1 MSRYF
6 DKVIDI
12 ILEGRFVTA
21 KRDNT
26 RTLFA
31 NQNVRSPI
39 KQDPGEGLYYFSRA
53 DTLRQAQEAI
63 DDGKP
68 FFIAGEPGVSKSV
81 SIKQLAQKQAQKM
94 GRTFAIWNNLPQD
107 KREALVQRTPEADA
121 ERKKYYFLMDIRTNL
136 LSKEDATGIPDVMNT
151 LEYTKYR
158 PMMWLLYATLP
169 GTAGM
174 LFFDEMN
181 QGTDDVL
188 KSLMQLFLDRQV
200 GDNKITDDWS
210 IASAGNVGSKF
221 NNTEIPI
228 ALRQRARMLGMTVTS
243 KEWTEYAKSVGIND
257 IIIAFVNSGFKRLP
271 DGSESNPYLVQET
284 DLSGKQM
291 EGGASPRSI
300 EEFSKVFTKK
310 YNEFEKHPD
319 FPVLEQLEQS
329 ATSIISREW
338 AKDFIA
344 FAKFAGKFD
353 NEKFQED
360 LDLYVNE
367 PGKYIAKH
375 GLSEQQAQELS
386 TASQIAAEDIN
397 KRYFQDSKGRSMM
410 AMIYQVMQELLEAV
424 QEIFTEN
431 EGVENIKLTP
441 EQKQTIKEYI
451 EFTKLM
457 EDSGNPEIN
466 AILANMSAYDMK
478 PDDDGNMVPVASF
491 SKRVVIVK
499 ILQVIQN
506 EFANKLYERLFKK
519 TFNSGVRMVEGKF
532 EGKSEESEESKN
544 SELPLNKEQFNKLM
558 QIKRNIE
565 ILDGLKHV

>member
-31 NQNVRSPI
+31 NQTVHPPI
-39 KQDPGEGLYYFSRA
+39 KQDESQGLYYFSRA
-53 DTLRQAQEAI
+53 DTLRQAQNAI

-94 GRTFAIWNNLPQD
+94 GRTYVVWNDLD
-107 KREALVQRTPEADA
+107 AHTREALVQRTPEAEA
-121 ERKKYYFLMDIRTNL
+121 ERKKYYVLMDIRTNL

-158 PMMWLLYATLP
+158 PMIWLHYATFP

-174 LFFDEMN
+174 IFFDEMN
-181 QGTDDVL
+181 QGTEDVL
-188 KSLMQLFLDRQV
+188 KSLMQLFLDRQI
-200 GDNKITDDWS
+200 GDNR
-210 IASAGNVGSKF
+210 IADGWAIAAAGNVGSKF
-221 NNTEIPI
+221 GNTEIPI

-243 KEWTEYAKSVGIND
+243 KEWTEYAKNVGID
-257 IIIAFVNSGFKRLP
+257 DLIIAFVNSGFKRLS

-284 DLSGKQM
+284 DLEGKQM

-300 EEFSKVFTKK
+300 EEFSKVYTKIYK
-310 YNEFEKHPD
+310 KFEENPN
-319 FPVLEQLEQS
+319 FS
-329 ATSIISREW
+329 AIDEIKQAAMSIISKEW
-338 AKDFIA
+338 ADEFIA

-367 PGKYIAKH
+367 PGKYIAKY

-424 QEIFTEN
+424 QEIFAEN

-478 PDDDGNMVPVASF
+478 PDENGIQRLVASF
-491 SKRVVIVK
+491 PKRVVIVK
-499 ILQVIQN
+499 ILNVIQS

-519 TFNSGVRMVEGKF
+519 TFNNGVHMVEGKF
-532 EGKSEESEESKN
+532 EESEESEN
-544 SELPLNKEQFNKLM
+544 SDLPLNKEQFNKLM

-565 ILDGLKHV
+565 MLDGLKHV

>member
-31 NQNVRSPI
+31 NQTVHPPI
-39 KQDPGEGLYYFSRA
+39 KQDESQGLYYFSRA
-53 DTLRQAQEAI
+53 DTLRQAQNAI

-94 GRTFAIWNNLPQD
+94 GRTYVVWNDLDAPT
-107 KREALVQRTPEADA
+107 REALVQRTPEAEA
-121 ERKKYYFLMDIRTNL
+121 ERKKYYVLMDIRTNL

-158 PMMWLLYATLP
+158 PMIWLHYATFP

-174 LFFDEMN
+174 IFFDEMN
-181 QGTDDVL
+181 QGTEDVL
-188 KSLMQLFLDRQV
+188 KSLMQLFLDRQI
-200 GDNKITDDWS
+200 GDNR
-210 IASAGNVGSKF
+210 IADGWAIAAAGNVGSKF
-221 NNTEIPI
+221 GNTEIPI

-243 KEWTEYAKSVGIND
+243 KEWTEYAKNVGID
-257 IIIAFVNSGFKRLP
+257 DLIIAFVNSGFKRLL

-284 DLSGKQM
+284 DLEGKQM

-300 EEFSKVFTKK
+300 EEFSKVYTKIYK
-310 YNEFEKHPD
+310 KFEENPN
-319 FPVLEQLEQS
+319 FS
-329 ATSIISREW
+329 AIDELKQAAMSIISKEW
-338 AKDFIA
+338 ADDFIA

-424 QEIFTEN
+424 QEIFAEN

-457 EDSGNPEIN
+457 EDSGNPEVN

-478 PDDDGNMVPVASF
+478 PDVDGNMVPVASF

-499 ILQVIQN
+499 ILKIIKA
-506 EFANKLYERLFKK
+506 EFANELYERLFKK

-532 EGKSEESEESKN
+532 DESEESEN
-544 SELPLNKEQFNKLM
+544 SELPLNKEQFNKLI

-565 ILDGLKHV
+565 MLDGLKHV

>member
-31 NQNVRSPI
+31 NQTVHPPI
-39 KQDPGEGLYYFSRA
+39 KQDESQGLYYFSRA
-53 DTLRQAQEAI
+53 DTLRQAQNAI

-94 GRTFAIWNNLPQD
+94 GRTYVVWNDLD
-107 KREALVQRTPEADA
+107 AHTRETLVQRTSEAEA
-121 ERKKYYFLMDIRTNL
+121 ERKKYYVLMDIRTNL

-158 PMMWLLYATLP
+158 PMIWLHYATFP

-174 LFFDEMN
+174 IFFDEMN
-181 QGTDDVL
+181 QGTEDVL
-188 KSLMQLFLDRQV
+188 KSLMQLFLDRQI
-200 GDNKITDDWS
+200 GDNR
-210 IASAGNVGSKF
+210 IADGWAIAAAGNVGSKF
-221 NNTEIPI
+221 GNTEIPI

-243 KEWTEYAKSVGIND
+243 KEWTEYAKNVGID
-257 IIIAFVNSGFKRLP
+257 DLIIAFVNSGFKRLP

-284 DLSGKQM
+284 ELEGKQM

-300 EEFSKVFTKK
+300 EEFSKVYTKIYK
-310 YNEFEKHPD
+310 KFEESPN
-319 FPVLEQLEQS
+319 FS
-329 ATSIISREW
+329 AIDEIKQAAMSIISKEW
-338 AKDFIA
+338 ADDFIA

-367 PGKYIAKH
+367 PGKYIAKY

-386 TASQIAAEDIN
+386 TASRIAAEDIN

-466 AILANMSAYDMK
+466 AILANMSAYDMQ
-478 PDDDGNMVPVASF
+478 PDGDGNMVPVASF

-499 ILQVIQN
+499 ILKIIKA
-506 EFANKLYERLFKK
+506 EFANELYERLFKK
-519 TFNSGVRMVEGKF
+519 TFNNGVRMVEGRF
-532 EGKSEESEESKN
+532 DESEESEN

-565 ILDGLKHV
+565 MLDGLKHV

>member
-1 MSRYF
+1 MSKYF

-21 KRDNT
+21 KRDNI
-26 RTLFA
+26 RTLIA

-39 KQDPGEGLYYFSRA
+39 KQNPEEGLYYFSRA

-158 PMMWLLYATLP
+158 PMMWLFYATLP

-200 GDNKITDDWS
+200 GDNKITDDWA

-221 NNTEIPI
+221 RNTEIPI

-319 FPVLEQLEQS
+319 FPVLEQLKE
-329 ATSIISREW
+329 AAISIISKEW
-338 AKDFIA
+338 ADDFIA
-344 FAKFAGKFD
+344 FVKFAGKFD

-367 PGKYIAKH
+367 PGKYIAKY
-375 GLSEQQAQELS
+375 GLSEQQMQELS

-410 AMIYQVMQELLEAV
+410 AMVYQVMQELLEAV
-424 QEIFTEN
+424 QEIFNTNEN
-431 EGVENIKLTP
+431 VNDIKLTP

-478 PDDDGNMVPVASF
+478 PDAGGHMIPVASF

-499 ILQVIQN
+499 ILNIIKT
-506 EFANKLYERLFKK
+506 EFANELYERLFKK
-519 TFNSGVRMVEGKF
+519 TFNSGVHMVEGKF
-532 EGKSEESEESKN
+532 DESEESEN
-544 SELPLNKEQFNKLM
+544 SELPLNKEQFNKLI

-565 ILDGLKHV
+565 MLDGLKHV

>member
-21 KRDNT
+21 KRDNI
-26 RTLFA
+26 RTLLA
-31 NQNVRSPI
+31 NQTTHPPI
-39 KQDPGEGLYYFSRA
+39 KQDEGEGLYYFSRA

-81 SIKQLAQKQAQKM
+81 SIKRLARQQAQKM
-94 GRTFAIWNNLPQD
+94 GRIFAIWNNLPQD
-107 KREALVQRTPEADA
+107 KREAFVQRTPEADA

-158 PMMWLLYATLP
+158 PMMWLFYATLP

-200 GDNKITDDWS
+200 GDNKITDDWA

-221 NNTEIPI
+221 NNSEIPI

-284 DLSGKQM
+284 SLEGKQM

-300 EEFSKVFTKK
+300 EEFSKVFNKK
-310 YNEFEKHPD
+310 YNEFKKHPD
-319 FPVLEQLEQS
+319 FPVLDQLQK
-329 ATSIISREW
+329 AAISIISKEW
-338 AKDFIA
+338 ADDFIA

-367 PGKYIAKH
+367 PGKYIAKY

-386 TASQIAAEDIN
+386 TASRIAAEDIN

-424 QEIFTEN
+424 QEIFIEN
-431 EGVENIKLTP
+431 EGVEHIKLTP

-457 EDSGNPEIN
+457 EDSNNPEVN
-466 AILANMSAYDMK
+466 AILANRSAYDMQ
-478 PDDDGNMVPVASF
+478 PDENGNMVPVASF

-499 ILQVIQN
+499 ILKILKT
-506 EFANKLYERLFKK
+506 EFANELYGRLFKK
-519 TFNSGVRMVEGKF
+519 TFNDGVHMVEGKF
-532 EGKSEESEESKN
+532 EESEESEN
-544 SELPLNKEQFNKLM
+544 SDLPLNKEQFNKLM

-565 ILDGLKHV
+565 MLDGLKHV

>member
-39 KQDPGEGLYYFSRA
+39 KQNPEEGLYYFSRA

-158 PMMWLLYATLP
+158 PMMWLFYATLP

-200 GDNKITDDWS
+200 GDNKITDDWA

-243 KEWTEYAKSVGIND
+243 KEWTEYAKSVGIHD

-300 EEFSKVFTKK
+300 EEFNKVFIKK

-319 FPVLEQLEQS
+319 FPVLEQLNE
-329 ATSIISREW
+329 AAISIISKEW
-338 AKDFIA
+338 ADDFIA

-367 PGKYIAKH
+367 PGKYIAKY

-386 TASQIAAEDIN
+386 SASRIAAEDIN

-466 AILANMSAYDMK
+466 AILANMSAYDMQ
-478 PDDDGNMVPVASF
+478 PDDDGVMVPVASF

-499 ILQVIQN
+499 ILQVIKA
-506 EFANKLYERLFKK
+506 EFANELYGRLFKK
-519 TFNSGVRMVEGKF
+519 TFNSGVRMVEGRF
-532 EGKSEESEESKN
+532 DESEESEN

>member
-31 NQNVRSPI
+31 NQNVHSPI
-39 KQDPGEGLYYFSRA
+39 KQNPEEGLYYFSRA

-68 FFIAGEPGVSKSV
+68 FFIAGESGVSKSV

-158 PMMWLLYATLP
+158 PMMWLFYATLP

-200 GDNKITDDWS
+200 GDNKITDDWA

-284 DLSGKQM
+284 DLSDKQM

-319 FPVLEQLEQS
+319 FPVLEQLHE
-329 ATSIISREW
+329 AAISIISKDW
-338 AKDFIA
+338 ADDFIA

-375 GLSEQQAQELS
+375 GLSKQQTQELS

-466 AILANMSAYDMK
+466 AILANMSAYDMQ
-478 PDDDGNMVPVASF
+478 PDVDGNMVPVASF

-499 ILQVIQN
+499 ILKIIKA
-506 EFANKLYERLFKK
+506 EFANELYERLFKK

-532 EGKSEESEESKN
+532 DESEESEN

-565 ILDGLKHV
+565 MLDGLKHV

>member
-1 MSRYF
+1 MGRYF

-39 KQDPGEGLYYFSRA
+39 KQNPGEGLYYFSRA

-158 PMMWLLYATLP
+158 PMMWLFYATLP

-200 GDNKITDDWS
+200 GDNKITDDWA

-466 AILANMSAYDMK
+466 AILANMSAYDMQ
-478 PDDDGNMVPVASF
+478 PGDDGDMVPVASF

-499 ILQVIQN
+499 ILQVIKA
-506 EFANKLYERLFKK
+506 EFANELYERLFKK

-532 EGKSEESEESKN
+532 EESEESEN
-544 SELPLNKEQFNKLM
+544 SELPLNREQFNKLM

-565 ILDGLKHV
+565 MLDGLKHV

>member
-31 NQNVRSPI
+31 NQTVHPPI
-39 KQDPGEGLYYFSRA
+39 KQDESQGLYYFSRA
-53 DTLRQAQEAI
+53 DTLRQAQNAI

-94 GRTFAIWNNLPQD
+94 GRTYVVWNDLDAPT
-107 KREALVQRTPEADA
+107 RETLVQRTPEAEA
-121 ERKKYYFLMDIRTNL
+121 ERKKYYVLMDIRTNL

-158 PMMWLLYATLP
+158 PMIWLHYATFP

-174 LFFDEMN
+174 IFFDEMN
-181 QGTDDVL
+181 QGTEDVL
-188 KSLMQLFLDRQV
+188 KSLMQLFLDRQI
-200 GDNKITDDWS
+200 GDNR
-210 IASAGNVGSKF
+210 IADGWAIAAAGNVGSKF
-221 NNTEIPI
+221 GNTEIPI

-243 KEWTEYAKSVGIND
+243 KEWTEYAKNVGID
-257 IIIAFVNSGFKRLP
+257 DLIIAFVNSGFKRLS

-284 DLSGKQM
+284 DLEGKQM
-291 EGGASPRSI
+291 EGGASPRSV
-300 EEFSKVFTKK
+300 EEFSKVYTKIYK
-310 YNEFEKHPD
+310 KFEENPN
-319 FPVLEQLEQS
+319 FS
-329 ATSIISREW
+329 AIDEIKQAAISIISKEW
-338 AKDFIA
+338 ADDFIA

-367 PGKYIAKH
+367 PGKYIAKY
-375 GLSEQQAQELS
+375 GLSEQQVQELS

-424 QEIFTEN
+424 QEIFAEN

-466 AILANMSAYDMK
+466 AILANMSAYDMQ
-478 PDDDGNMVPVASF
+478 PDDDGNMIPVASF

-499 ILQVIQN
+499 ILKIIKA
-506 EFANKLYERLFKK
+506 EFANELYERLFKK
-519 TFNSGVRMVEGKF
+519 TFNGGVRMVEGRF
-532 EGKSEESEESKN
+532 DESEESEN

-565 ILDGLKHV
+565 MLDGLRHV